1 MSACGYLYK
10 REEKHV
16 DEVIRYK
23 SGKHKGEVK
32 SIGEKIIEFE
42 VGDEP
47 FIRLK
52 PKYEHSGYV
61 YYDKYIYQREQIEV
75 DLVACPKCGTVKM
88 LNKVEIIYWREN

>member
-1 MSACGYLYK
+1 MKCAACGYLYK

-23 SGKHKGEVK
+23 SGKHKDEVK
-32 SIGEKIIEFE
+32 SIGEKIIEFK

-47 FIRLK
+47 FIRLE

-61 YYDKYIYQREQIEV
+61 YYENHTYHKNEKIEV

-88 LNKVEIIYWREN
+88 LNEVEIIY